1 MSFPAH
7 TPTVDTEKQTVKVT
21 VWRRATIL
29 LTLLALVVLLN
40 VPQVAW
46 VSGVLFSAAIGT
58 VIMTMVRVAPLKP
71 SPVVYVMYSLVIVMC
86 LFMAFSSLVTALFS
100 GVSNK
105 YAECVHNATTISRQQ
120 QCSTDMEAHL
130 MDALTGK

>member
-7 TPTVDTEKQTVKVT
+7 TPPVDIEKQTVKVT

-58 VIMTMVRVAPLKP
+58 VIMKMVRVAPLKP
-71 SPVVYVMYSLVIVMC
+71 SPVVYVMY
-86 LFMAFSSLVTALFS
+86 
-100 GVSNK
+100 
-105 YAECVHNATTISRQQ
+105 
-120 QCSTDMEAHL
+120 
-130 MDALTGK
+130 